1 MGPTP
6 TGDEGRV
13 SGATPPPA
21 NRVGELREDQAAAQ
35 VIATR
40 FDDTPDRPAP
50 PRMRARCRW
59 PGHRMPVRPGG
70 AHARISAIRDAI
82 AAASAVVNGANSG
95 LPSMRWNPASISGAA
110 RRDSPG
116 NPPRAGTGQQRS
128 DIVSE
133 VADLAVPLSAPYR
146 RRQFNRQRADQDA
159 ERREIAGA

>member
-35 VIATR
+35 VITTR

-50 PRMRARCRW
+50 PRMRATCRW

-82 AAASAVVNGANSG
+82 ATASAVVNGANSG
-95 LPSMRWNPASISGAA
+95 LPSMRWNPASILAPPAA
-110 RRDSPG
+110 TARAIRLALAPG
-116 NPPRAGTGQQRS
+116 NSAAMP
-128 DIVSE
+128 
-133 VADLAVPLSAPYR
+133 VA
-146 RRQFNRQRADQDA
+146 
-159 ERREIAGA
+159 IARISISR